1 MEAVLKGSL
10 AVTLSAAK
18 LALEAAQKA
27 ADDFLKGVIATA
39 LAAAR
44 AAFTVAQVCIS

>member
-10 AVTLSAAK
+10 AVILAASRFALDAAK
-18 LALEAAQKA
+18 KA

-44 AAFTVAQVCIS
+44 AAFAVAQVCIS